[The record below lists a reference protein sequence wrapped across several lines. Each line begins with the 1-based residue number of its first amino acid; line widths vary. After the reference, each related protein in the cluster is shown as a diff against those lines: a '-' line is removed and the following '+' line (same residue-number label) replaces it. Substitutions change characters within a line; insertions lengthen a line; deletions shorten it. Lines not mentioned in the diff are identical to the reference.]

1 MKLLR
6 ALRNDAGLKQKDVA
20 KSLGL
25 ETSTYTKYETEP
37 RYPAVE
43 MLKKIS
49 DFYKFPIDFMI
60 YHPDAEPSSDEIR
73 IISRMGLGLS
83 DADPQISAIT
93 EKAKQ
98 LNAQGLTR
106 LEQYADD
113 LLAAD
118 IYRKKK
124 TPLAIA
130 ARGGN
135 VVQPD
140 HPIDVDALERG
151 LSGIEPTDNL

>member
-1 MKLLR
+1 MKLLK
-6 ALRNDAGLKQKDVA
+6 ALRLDAGLKQKDVA
-20 KSLGL
+20 EALGL
-25 ETSTYTKYETEP
+25 QTSTYTKYETEP
-37 RYPAVE
+37 RYPVVE
-43 MLKKIS
+43 MLKKLS

-73 IISRMGLGLS
+73 LISSMGLGVS

-124 TPLAIA
+124 APLAMVA
-130 ARGGN
+130 SGGK
-135 VVQPD
+135 VVQPK
-140 HPIDVDALERG
+140 HPIDVDVLERG
-151 LSGIEPTDNL
+151 LSGIAPTDNL

>member
-1 MKLLR
+1 MMFQRRIKGLR
-6 ALRNDAGLKQKDVA
+6 KQAGLSQKALAEKLFISQQSVGKWESGLSKPTPDALSNLANLFDVTTDYL
-20 KSLGL
+20 LG
-25 ETSTYTKYETEP
+25 
-37 RYPAVE
+37 
-43 MLKKIS
+43 IS
-49 DFYKFPIDFMI
+49 DDPKGSLNVALTDT
-60 YHPDAEPSSDEIR
+60 
-73 IISRMGLGLS
+73 
-83 DADPQISAIT
+83 DPQLSAIA

-106 LEQYADD
+106 LEQYVDD

-124 TPLAIA
+124 APLAIA

-140 HPIDVDALERG
+140 HPIDVDALDRG
-151 LSGIEPTDNL
+151 LSGIATTDNL